1 MNNLKS
7 VMPLDDFNWESYEA
21 GASVAE
27 AEKQEIEAAYG
38 KTLSQ
43 VNNHEVVEGTVISIN
58 KREVLVDIGYKS
70 DGVISANEFRYNPDL
85 KPGDKVEVYIEK
97 EEDKKGQLLLSH
109 KKARAKQGW
118 DRVNKAFEEKEI
130 VKGYVKARTKGGMI
144 VDVFGIEAFL
154 PGSQIDVKQIRDYD
168 VFVDKTMEFLVIK
181 INHEYKN
188 VVVSHKALVEA
199 ELEQQ
204 KKEIISK
211 LEKGQVLE
219 GTVKN
224 ITSYGVFI
232 DLGGV
237 DGLIHITDLSWG
249 RENDPKDI
257 VELDQK
263 INVVILEFD
272 QEKQRIALGLKQLTP
287 HPWDALDPNIQP
299 GDKIK
304 GKVVVITDYG
314 AFVEVAPG
322 VEGLIHVSEMS
333 WSLHLRSPQEF
344 CKVGDEIEAVVLTLD
359 RTERKMSLGIKQLR
373 EDPWKNIETNYP
385 VGSKHTAKVRN
396 FTNFGVFVELEEGV
410 DGLIHIS
417 DLSWTKKVKHPS
429 EITQIGADIDVVV
442 IEIDT
447 ESRRLSLGHKQT
459 EENPWDVFE
468 TVFTVGSI
476 HEGTIIEEHDNG
488 DVIQLEYG
496 IDGFATPKHLIKE
509 DKTKAQ
515 LNEKL
520 QFKVLEFNKQ
530 TRRIILSHSRVFED
544 EQRAERAEQ
553 RKAAAPRKPAHETPE
568 VQNQA
573 AATSLAD
580 NDALAEL
587 KAKLAEQSSA
597 E

>member
-1 MNNLKS
+1 MSDLKNIQ
-7 VMPLDDFNWESYEA
+7 PLQDFDWESYAESA
-21 GASVAE
+21 AVAE
-27 AEKQEIEAAYG
+27 QEKKEIEQAYD
-38 KTLSQ
+38 KTLNQ
-43 VNNHEVVEGTVISIN
+43 VNDHEVVEGTVIAVN
-58 KREVLVDIGYKS
+58 KREVMVDIGYKS
-70 DGVISANEFRYNPDL
+70 DGIISANEFRYDPDL

-97 EEDKKGQLLLSH
+97 GEDKKGQLLLSH
-109 KKARAKQGW
+109 RKARAKQGW
-118 DRVNKAFEEKEI
+118 DRVNKAMEDKEV
-130 VKGYVKARTKGGMI
+130 VKGFVKARTKGGMI

-154 PGSQIDVKQIRDYD
+154 PGSQIDVKPIRDYD
-168 VFVDKTMEFLVIK
+168 VFVGKTMEFLVIK
-181 INHEYKN
+181 INQEYRN
-188 VVVSHKALVEA
+188 VVVSHKALVKA
-199 ELEQQ
+199 ELESQ

-219 GTVKN
+219 GVVKN

-249 RENDPKDI
+249 RVGDPKEF
-257 VELDQK
+257 VQVDQK
-263 INVVILEFD
+263 INVVILDFD
-272 QEKQRIALGLKQLTP
+272 EEKQRIALGLKQLTP

-304 GKVVVITDYG
+304 GKVVMMADYG

-333 WSLHLRSPQEF
+333 WSTHLRSAQDF
-344 CKVGDEIEAVVLTLD
+344 MKVGDEVEAVVLNLD
-359 RTERKMSLGIKQLR
+359 RAERKMSLGVKQLK
-373 EDPWKNIETNYP
+373 EDPWQNIEERYP
-385 VGSKHTAKVRN
+385 IGSKHTARVRN
-396 FTNFGVFVELEEGV
+396 FTNFGVFVVLEEGV

-429 EITQIGADIDVVV
+429 EITKVGADIDVVV
-442 IEIDT
+442 LEIEK

-468 TVFTVGSI
+468 TIFTVGSV
-476 HEGTIIEEHDNG
+476 HEGTIIEEHDKG

-496 IDGFATPKHLIKE
+496 IEGFATPKHLVKE

-515 LNEKL
+515 VNEKL
-520 QFKVLEFNKQ
+520 PFKVLEFNKM
-530 TRRIILSHSRVFED
+530 THRIILSHSRVFED
-544 EQRAERAEQ
+544 EQRAER
-553 RKAAAPRKPAHETPE
+553 KAAAPRKPAAETPDI
-568 VQNQA
+568 QNQA
-573 AATSLAD
+573 AANSLAD

-587 KAKLAEQSSA
+587 KAKLAEQTGA